1 MQNRCAEEKLIDK
14 IDSEMQKRRI
24 EFVFHFEIQ
33 HTIRSWRRQI
43 EWQNVVSKRMRW
55 NWF

>member
-14 IDSEMQKRRI
+14 IESEMQKRRI